1 MDYNKII
8 GSNIRFER
16 QKRDL
21 TIEELSEILSIA
33 PGFLGL
39 IERGQR
45 GTSIKNLCKIAE
57 FFSISLDQLITRP
70 AGTIIKTNKESVA
83 EKSLAT
89 QLKEKH
95 TTTLSLINGLSLDE
109 FDFVIS
115 IVKGMRRLTKK
126 PHKRGR
132 KSAAKIDETKENDEI
147 MENEADV
154 SENDEIM
161 ENNIG
166 VSENSEIEESGVDA
180 SENDIEINAEEAAK
194 Q

>member
-21 TIEELSEILSIA
+21 TIEELSEILNIA

-70 AGTIIKTNKESVA
+70 AGTVIKTDEEILA
-83 EKSLAT
+83 EKTEAA
-89 QLKEKH
+89 QLKERYN
-95 TTTLSLINGLSLDE
+95 TATSLIHGLNLIE
-109 FDFVIS
+109 LDFVITTIKS
-115 IVKGMRRLTKK
+115 MRKLTKK
-126 PHKRGR
+126 V
-132 KSAAKIDETKENDEI
+132 ADA
-147 MENEADV
+147 NE
-154 SENDEIM
+154 
-161 ENNIG
+161 
-166 VSENSEIEESGVDA
+166 EE
-180 SENDIEINAEEAAK
+180 E
-194 Q
+194 

>member
-21 TIEELSEILSIA
+21 TIEELSEILNIA

-70 AGTIIKTNKESVA
+70 AGTVIKTDEEILA
-83 EKSLAT
+83 EKTEAAQLEERYNTAT
-89 QLKEKH
+89 
-95 TTTLSLINGLSLDE
+95 SLIHGLNLIE
-109 FDFVIS
+109 LDFVIS
-115 IVKGMRRLTKK
+115 TIKSMRKLTK
-126 PHKRGR
+126 RV
-132 KSAAKIDETKENDEI
+132 ADA
-147 MENEADV
+147 NE
-154 SENDEIM
+154 
-161 ENNIG
+161 
-166 VSENSEIEESGVDA
+166 EE
-180 SENDIEINAEEAAK
+180 E
-194 Q
+194 

>member
-21 TIEELSEILSIA
+21 TIEELSEILNIA

-70 AGTIIKTNKESVA
+70 AGTVIKTDEEILA
-83 EKSLAT
+83 EKTEAA
-89 QLKEKH
+89 QLKERYN
-95 TTTLSLINGLSLDE
+95 TATSLIHGLNLIE
-109 FDFVIS
+109 LDFVIS
-115 IVKGMRRLTKK
+115 TIKSMRKLTK
-126 PHKRGR
+126 RV
-132 KSAAKIDETKENDEI
+132 ADA
-147 MENEADV
+147 NE
-154 SENDEIM
+154 
-161 ENNIG
+161 
-166 VSENSEIEESGVDA
+166 EE
-180 SENDIEINAEEAAK
+180 E
-194 Q
+194 

>member
-21 TIEELSEILSIA
+21 TIEELSEILNIA

-70 AGTIIKTNKESVA
+70 AGTVIKTDEEILA
-83 EKSLAT
+83 EKTEAAQLEERYNTAT
-89 QLKEKH
+89 
-95 TTTLSLINGLSLDE
+95 SLIHGLNLIE
-109 FDFVIS
+109 LDFVITTIKS
-115 IVKGMRRLTKK
+115 MRKLTK
-126 PHKRGR
+126 RV
-132 KSAAKIDETKENDEI
+132 ADA
-147 MENEADV
+147 NE
-154 SENDEIM
+154 
-161 ENNIG
+161 
-166 VSENSEIEESGVDA
+166 EE
-180 SENDIEINAEEAAK
+180 E
-194 Q
+194 

>member
-21 TIEELSEILSIA
+21 TIEELSEILNIA

-70 AGTIIKTNKESVA
+70 AGTVIKTDEEILA
-83 EKSLAT
+83 EKTEAAQLEERYNTAT
-89 QLKEKH
+89 
-95 TTTLSLINGLSLDE
+95 SLIHGLNLIE
-109 FDFVIS
+109 LDFVITTIKS
-115 IVKGMRRLTKK
+115 MRKLTK
-126 PHKRGR
+126 RV
-132 KSAAKIDETKENDEI
+132 ADA
-147 MENEADV
+147 NE
-154 SENDEIM
+154 
-161 ENNIG
+161 
-166 VSENSEIEESGVDA
+166 EE
-180 SENDIEINAEEAAK
+180 
-194 Q
+194 